1 MTSGFDTVI
10 DRRPSNSLKWHRY
23 APDILPLWVADMDF
37 RAPAPVLEALQRA
50 ISHGVFGYEEASLSL
65 RETVATRMQRLYNW
79 QVTPEMVIAV
89 PGLESGFNAAARAV
103 CAPEEGLLIQTP
115 VYYPFLRVPRNV
127 GVVGQLARLRQVN
140 HDHSLHYEVDW
151 DAFEAAINLQE
162 ARTRMFLL
170 CQPHNPIGQVYSLD
184 DLTRM
189 AEICISEDIII
200 CSDEIHSELLLG
212 EARHIPVATLA
223 PEVAVRT
230 ITLVAPSKTF
240 NIAGLFCGFAI
251 IPDESLRRRYRAV
264 VEQMTLHVN
273 SLGLIA
279 AEAALSGACD
289 EWLQELRAYLT
300 ANRDFLVDYVRDR
313 LPGIRTTVP
322 DATYLAWLDCNN
334 LLADGKIE
342 ASAHKFFLEK
352 ARVAL
357 NEGADFGPGGEGFVR
372 LNFGCPR
379 QTLTEALD
387 RMSAALRNAAG

>member
-1 MTSGFDTVI
+1 MTSAFDTVI

-65 RETVATRMQRLYNW
+65 RETVAARMQRLYNW

-115 VYYPFLRVPRNV
+115 VYPPFLRVPRNV
-127 GVVGQLARLRQVN
+127 GVVGQSARLRQVN

-170 CQPHNPIGQVYSLD
+170 CQPHNPIGQVYSRD

-223 PEVAVRT
+223 PEVAART
-230 ITLVAPSKTF
+230 ITLIAPSKTF

-300 ANRDFLVDYVRDR
+300 ANRDFLVDYVCDR

-322 DATYLAWLDCNN
+322 EATYLAWLDCNN